1 MSQQTVF
8 NGRYELHRRI
18 ARGGM
23 ADVFLARD
31 QLLDRPVAVKVLFP
45 EFATDPSFVERFRR
59 EAQSAANLNH
69 PNIVSVYDWGQEQ
82 GTYFIVMEYIDGRSL
97 ADIVRSEG
105 PLHPQRAAE
114 VASDIAAA
122 LGFAHRN
129 GVVHR
134 DVKPGNVL
142 ISPTGQVKVADFG
155 IARALG
161 ADPESNLTQAGSVM
175 GTATYFAPEQAQ
187 GLPLDP
193 RSDLYS
199 LGVVLYEMVT
209 GRPPFSGDSPV
220 AIAYKHV
227 QEQPPPPRHL
237 NTNVPTDLEAVIL
250 KLLSKNPQA
259 RYPSSEDL
267 RADLRRFREGQPVFA
282 VTGGAV
288 GGAAAAG
295 ATQAMAATQAVRGVE
310 GTRAQPVSDYPGAYS
325 EPRRSGAF
333 LIVLIVLLLI
343 LAGLLFALAKVITG
357 DGTTTETVSITV
369 PQGGVV
375 GKSEAEATRALTNA
389 GFEVTSTQEKNDTV
403 PEGIV
408 VSVDPGEGTSVQ
420 VEQGSKGEAKLV
432 VSAGADTVKM
442 PRVIGQLKDAAA
454 QFLTEQGFTKI
465 GFEDATSDDPEV
477 QVGEVIEQDPGEG
490 EDIKKDATITLTVS
504 TGKPKVKVPA
514 VAGKTVDQARTALRD
529 AGLVDAPGVT
539 ETPSDDVEKGTVI
552 GTEPATDTEVDK
564 GASVTI
570 IVSSGKAQVTVP
582 SVIGLTKAAAENTI
596 ENAGLVPDGTCH
608 VDGGAPVGGVVTD
621 QNPAKDAKVDNGTTI
636 KFDFDTSDPTL
647 CA

>member
-8 NGRYELHRRI
+8 NGRYELHRRL

-45 EFATDPSFVERFRR
+45 EFATDPNFVERFRR

-82 GTYFIVMEYIDGRSL
+82 GTYFIVMEYVDGRSL
-97 ADIVRSEG
+97 ADILRTEG

-142 ISPTGQVKVADFG
+142 ISPQGQVKVADFG

-209 GRPPFSGDSPV
+209 GRPPFSGESPV

-227 QEQPPPPRHL
+227 QEQPPPPRHV
-237 NTNVPTDLEAVIL
+237 NTNVPPAMEAIIL
-250 KLLSKNPQA
+250 KLLSKNPAA
-259 RYPSSEDL
+259 RYPSAEDL
-267 RADLRRFREGQPVFA
+267 RADLRRFEEGQPVL
-282 VTGGAV
+282 
-288 GGAAAAG
+288 AAAG
-295 ATQAMAATQAVRGVE
+295 AAGATAATAAVNTTRAVPATQAVPAAYEQQDYVE
-310 GTRAQPVSDYPGAYS
+310 PYP
-325 EPRRSGAF
+325 PRRRSGAF
-333 LIVLIVLLLI
+333 LVVLILLLLI
-343 LAGLLFALAKVITG
+343 LAGLLFALAKVISG
-357 DGTTTETVSITV
+357 GNGAADQVDITV
-369 PQGGVV
+369 PTGGVV
-375 GKSEAEATRALTNA
+375 NQPEVDATKALQTA
-389 GFEVTSTQEKNDTV
+389 GFDVTPVHEKNDTV

-408 VSVDPGEGTSVQ
+408 VSVDPAEGTTVK
-420 VEQGSKGEAKLV
+420 VDKGKRGTATLH
-432 VSAGADTVKM
+432 VSSGANTVKM
-442 PRVIGQLKDAAA
+442 PGVVSQQKDDAEK
-454 QFLTEQGFTKI
+454 FLRAQGFTGAI
-465 GFEDATSDDPEV
+465 NEVPAPSDDPKVE
-477 QVGEVIEQDPGEG
+477 VGEVTKQDPPEG
-490 EDIKKDATITLTVS
+490 ADVAKNVSITLTIS
-504 TGKPKVKVPA
+504 SGPPKVAIPD
-514 VAGKTVDQARTALRD
+514 VAGKSVAEAASVLGQ
-529 AGLVDAPGVT
+529 AGLNASKT
-539 ETPSDDVEKGTVI
+539 TSEPSDTVPKDQVIRTDPGAGTQ
-552 GTEPATDTEVDK
+552 VDK
-564 GASVTI
+564 GSNVTLV
-570 IVSSGKAQVTVP
+570 VSSGQAQVTVP
-582 SVIGLTKAAAENTI
+582 SVKGLTKAAADDAI
-596 ENAGLVPDGTCH
+596 SKAGLVPDATCH
-608 VDGGAPVGGVVTD
+608 ENAATPATGIVSD
-621 QNPAKDAKVDNGTTI
+621 QSPAANSKADKGSTVKYDVETS
-636 KFDFDTSDPTL
+636 DTSI
-647 CA
+647 CG

>member
-1 MSQQTVF
+1 MSQETVF

-82 GTYFIVMEYIDGRSL
+82 GTYFIVMEYIEGRSL
-97 ADIVRSEG
+97 ADILRAEG

-142 ISPTGQVKVADFG
+142 ISPSGQVKVADFG

-161 ADPESNLTQAGSVM
+161 ADPDSNLTQAGSVM

-199 LGVVLYEMVT
+199 VGVVLYEMVT
-209 GRPPFSGDSPV
+209 GRPPFSGESPV

-227 QEQPPPPRHL
+227 QEQPAPPRHL
-237 NTNVPTDLEAVIL
+237 NTNVPTDLEAIIL
-250 KLLSKNPQA
+250 KLLSKNPQG
-259 RYPSSEDL
+259 RYPSADDL

-282 VTGGAV
+282 VAGAAA
-288 GGAAAAG
+288 GSAAAAG

-310 GTRAQPVSDYPGAYS
+310 GTSALPISDYPADYS

-333 LIVLIVLLLI
+333 LVVLILLLLI
-343 LAGLLFALAKVITG
+343 LGGLLFALAKVISGGGSSGATI
-357 DGTTTETVSITV
+357 DITV

-375 GKSEAEATRALTNA
+375 GKPEDQATKNLQVA
-389 GFEVTSTQEKNDTV
+389 GFDVTPVREKNDTV
-403 PEGIV
+403 AEGTV
-408 VSVDPGEGTSVQ
+408 VSVDPAEGTTVKVDQGKRGSVTIH
-420 VEQGSKGEAKLV
+420 
-432 VSAGADTVKM
+432 VSSGANTVKM
-442 PRVIGQLKDAAA
+442 PSVVGQLQDDAIN
-454 QFLTEQGFTKI
+454 FLKSQGFTSVTPQ
-465 GFEDATSDDPEV
+465 EAPSDDPNV
-477 QVGEVIEQDPGEG
+477 QTGEVTKQDPPEG
-490 EDIKKDATITLTVS
+490 ADVAKTVPVVLTVS
-504 TGKPKVKVPA
+504 SGRPKVAVPD
-514 VAGKTVDQARTALRD
+514 VAGKSVAEAASILGQQGLDGSKTTTEASDTVPKDQVIRTDPA
-529 AGLVDAPGVT
+529 AGT
-539 ETPSDDVEKGTVI
+539 Q
-552 GTEPATDTEVDK
+552 VDK
-564 GASVTI
+564 GSKVTI
-570 IVSSGKAQVTVP
+570 IVSSGVSVP
-582 SVIGLTKAAAENTI
+582 SVTGLTKAAADNAIT
-596 ENAGLVPDGTCH
+596 NAGLVPQAHCNP
-608 VDGGAPVGGVVTD
+608 GASPQGVVTS
-621 QNPAKDAKVDNGTTI
+621 QNPAKDTKVDKGTTVS
-636 KFDFDTSDPTL
+636 FDVDTSDPTL
-647 CA
+647 CS

>member
-8 NGRYELHRRI
+8 NGRYELHRRL

-45 EFATDPSFVERFRR
+45 EFATDPNFVERFRR

-97 ADIVRSEG
+97 ADILRTEG

-187 GLPLDP
+187 GLRLDP

-209 GRPPFSGDSPV
+209 GRPPFTGESPV

-227 QEQPPPPRHL
+227 QEQPAPPRHV
-237 NTNVPTDLEAVIL
+237 NTNVPVPLEAIIL
-250 KLLSKNPQA
+250 KLLAKNPQQ
-259 RYPSSEDL
+259 RYPSADDL
-267 RADLRRFREGQPVFA
+267 RADLRRFREGQPVL
-282 VTGGAV
+282 
-288 GGAAAAG
+288 AAG
-295 ATQAMAATQAVRGVE
+295 AVASATAAVPRATQTVAATQAVRQYE
-310 GTRAQPVSDYPGAYS
+310 GTRAVPVETYPPQQYA
-325 EPRRSGAF
+325 EPRRSGVF
-333 LIVLIVLLLI
+333 LVVLILLLLI
-343 LAGLLFALAKVITG
+343 LAGLLFALARVLTDSTNGGEQI
-357 DGTTTETVSITV
+357 DLTV
-369 PQGGVV
+369 PAGGVV
-375 GKSEAEATRALTNA
+375 GKPEATARQALDVA
-389 GFEVTSTQEKNDTV
+389 GFDVTSVQEKNDTV
-403 PEGIV
+403 AKGLV
-408 VSVDPGEGTSVQ
+408 VSVDPAEGTTVK
-420 VEQGSKGEAKLV
+420 VDKGKRGAATIH
-432 VSAGADTVKM
+432 VSSGADTVKM
-442 PRVIGQLKDAAA
+442 PSVVGQQKDDAVNFLKS
-454 QFLTEQGFTKI
+454 QGFTNVTTQ
-465 GFEDATSDDPEV
+465 DAPSDDPNV
-477 QVGEVIEQDPGEG
+477 AAGEVTKQDPAENQ
-490 EDIKKDATITLTVS
+490 DVAKDVQITLTIS
-504 TGKPKVKVPA
+504 SGKTKVPVPN
-514 VAGKTVDQARTALRD
+514 VAGKSVAEAASTLGS
-529 AGLVDAPGVT
+529 AGLDGSKTVSEA
-539 ETPSDDVEKGTVI
+539 SDTVPKDQVI
-552 GTEPATDTEVDK
+552 RTDPPAGTEVDK
-564 GASVTI
+564 GSKVTI
-570 IVSSGKAQVTVP
+570 VVSSGKAQVSVP
-582 SVIGLTKAAAENTI
+582 SVTGLTKAAAEATI
-596 ENAGLVPDGTCH
+596 KNAGLKPAANCH
-608 VDGGAPVGGVVTD
+608 LSGSAPAEGEVTGQD
-621 QNPAKDAKVDNGTTI
+621 PKANTKVDSGSEV
-636 KFDFDTSDPTL
+636 KFDVDSSDPTL

>member
-8 NGRYELHRRI
+8 NGRYELHRRL

-45 EFATDPSFVERFRR
+45 EFATDPNFVERFRR

-97 ADIVRSEG
+97 AEILRTEG

-114 VASDIAAA
+114 VAADIAAA

-134 DVKPGNVL
+134 DVKPGNVI

-209 GRPPFSGDSPV
+209 GRPPFAGESPV

-227 QEQPPPPRHL
+227 QEQPAPPRHV
-237 NTNVPTDLEAVIL
+237 NTNVPPALEAIIL
-250 KLLSKNPQA
+250 KLLAKNPAA
-259 RYPSSEDL
+259 RYPSAEDL
-267 RADLRRFREGQPVFA
+267 RGDLRRFQEGQPVLA
-282 VTGGAV
+282 AGAV
-288 GGAAAAG
+288 GDATAASTTRAVP
-295 ATQAMAATQAVRGVE
+295 ATQAVPAYE
-310 GTRAQPVSDYPGAYS
+310 RAPASEYTAPYA

-333 LIVLIVLLLI
+333 LVVLILLLLI

-357 DGTTTETVSITV
+357 GNSSGQQIDLTVQ
-369 PQGGVV
+369 QGRVV
-375 GKSEAEATRALTNA
+375 GKSEADATKSLETA
-389 GFEVTSTQEKNDTV
+389 GFDVTPVREKNDTV

-408 VSVDPGEGTSVQ
+408 VSVDPPEGTTVK
-420 VEQGSKGEAKLV
+420 VDKGKRGSATLH
-432 VSAGADTVKM
+432 VSSGADTVKM
-442 PRVIGQLKDAAA
+442 PGVVGQQKDDAERFLKS
-454 QFLTEQGFTKI
+454 QGFTGEI
-465 GFEDATSDDPEV
+465 QEIPEPSDDPNV
-477 QVGEVIEQDPGEG
+477 QPGEVTKQDPIEG
-490 EDIKKDATITLTVS
+490 ADVAKNVPIKLTVS
-504 TGKPKVKVPA
+504 SGKPKVAIPDVQKKS
-514 VAGKTVDQARTALRD
+514 VAEAASILGQ
-529 AGLVDAPGVT
+529 AGLNASKT
-539 ETPSDDVEKGTVI
+539 TSEPSDTVPKDQVIRTDPAAGTQ
-552 GTEPATDTEVDK
+552 VDK
-564 GASVTI
+564 G
-570 IVSSGKAQVTVP
+570 
-582 SVIGLTKAAAENTI
+582 
-596 ENAGLVPDGTCH
+596 
-608 VDGGAPVGGVVTD
+608 
-621 QNPAKDAKVDNGTTI
+621 
-636 KFDFDTSDPTL
+636 
-647 CA
+647 

>member
-8 NGRYELHRRI
+8 NGRYELHRRL

-45 EFATDPSFVERFRR
+45 EFATDPNFVERFRR

-82 GTYFIVMEYIDGRSL
+82 GTYFIVMEYVDGRSL
-97 ADIVRSEG
+97 ADILRTEG

-142 ISPTGQVKVADFG
+142 ISPQGQVKVADFG

-209 GRPPFSGDSPV
+209 GRPPFSGESPV

-227 QEQPPPPRHL
+227 QEQPPPPRHV
-237 NTNVPTDLEAVIL
+237 NTNVPPAMEAIIL
-250 KLLSKNPQA
+250 KLLSKNPAA
-259 RYPSSEDL
+259 RYPSAEDL
-267 RADLRRFREGQPVFA
+267 RADLRRFEEGQPVL
-282 VTGGAV
+282 
-288 GGAAAAG
+288 AAAG
-295 ATQAMAATQAVRGVE
+295 AAGATAATAAVNTTRAVPATQAVPAAYEQQDYVE
-310 GTRAQPVSDYPGAYS
+310 PYP
-325 EPRRSGAF
+325 PRRRSGAF
-333 LIVLIVLLLI
+333 LVVLILLLLI
-343 LAGLLFALAKVITG
+343 LAGLLFALAKVISG
-357 DGTTTETVSITV
+357 GNGAADQVDITV
-369 PQGGVV
+369 PTGGVV
-375 GKSEAEATRALTNA
+375 GQPEVDATKALQTA
-389 GFEVTSTQEKNDTV
+389 GFDVTPVHEKNDTV

-408 VSVDPGEGTSVQ
+408 VSVDPAEGTTVK
-420 VEQGSKGEAKLV
+420 VDKGKRGTATLH
-432 VSAGADTVKM
+432 VSSGANTVKM
-442 PRVIGQLKDAAA
+442 PGVVSQQKDDAEK
-454 QFLTEQGFTKI
+454 FLRAQGFTGAI
-465 GFEDATSDDPEV
+465 NEVPAPSDDPKVE
-477 QVGEVIEQDPGEG
+477 VGEVTKQDPPEG
-490 EDIKKDATITLTVS
+490 ADVAKNVSITLTIS
-504 TGKPKVKVPA
+504 SGPPKVAIPD
-514 VAGKTVDQARTALRD
+514 VAGKSVAEAASVLGQ
-529 AGLVDAPGVT
+529 AGLNASKT
-539 ETPSDDVEKGTVI
+539 TSEPSDTVPKDQVIRTDPGAGTQ
-552 GTEPATDTEVDK
+552 VDK
-564 GASVTI
+564 GSNVTLV
-570 IVSSGKAQVTVP
+570 VSSGQAQVTVP
-582 SVIGLTKAAAENTI
+582 SVKGLTKAAADDAI
-596 ENAGLVPDGTCH
+596 SKAGLVPDATCH
-608 VDGGAPVGGVVTD
+608 ENAATPATGIVSD
-621 QNPAKDAKVDNGTTI
+621 QSPAANSKADKGSTVKYDVETS
-636 KFDFDTSDPTL
+636 DTSI
-647 CA
+647 CG

>member
-8 NGRYELHRRI
+8 NGRYELHRRL

-97 ADIVRSEG
+97 ADILRTEG

-199 LGVVLYEMVT
+199 LGVVLYEVVT
-209 GRPPFSGDSPV
+209 GRPPFSGESPV

-227 QEQPPPPRHL
+227 QEQPAPPRHV
-237 NTNVPTDLEAVIL
+237 NTNVPAPLEAIIL
-250 KLLSKNPQA
+250 KLLSKNPGA

-267 RADLRRFREGQPVFA
+267 RADLRRFREGQPVLA
-282 VTGGAV
+282 AGAV
-288 GGAAAAG
+288 SGAAAVAN
-295 ATQAMAATQAVRGVE
+295 ATQAVAATQAVRQYE
-310 GTRAQPVSDYPGAYS
+310 GTRAVPAEEYPPTYV

-333 LIVLIVLLLI
+333 LVVLILLLLV
-343 LAGLLFALAKVITG
+343 LAGLLFALAKVLTG
-357 DGTTTETVSITV
+357 DSGGAKQIDITV
-369 PQGGVV
+369 PVGGVV
-375 GKSEAEATRALTNA
+375 GKPEAEATKTLNTA
-389 GFEVTSTQEKNDTV
+389 GFDVTSTQEANDIV

-408 VSVDPGEGTSVQ
+408 VSVDPAEGSTVK
-420 VEQGSKGEAKLV
+420 VDEGKRGKATIV
-432 VSAGADTVKM
+432 VSAGAGTVPM
-442 PRVIGQLKDAAA
+442 PDVVGQQQDDAVNFLKS
-454 QFLTEQGFTKI
+454 EGFTNVI
-465 GFEDATSDDPEV
+465 TQEDTSDDPDVE
-477 QVGEVIEQDPGEG
+477 VGEVIEQDPPKG
-490 EDIKKDATITLTVS
+490 EDVRKDAQITLTVS
-504 TGKPKVKVPA
+504 SGKPKVAVP
-514 VAGKTVDQARTALRD
+514 GTKNRSVDEARAALRD
-529 AGLVDAPGVT
+529 AGLVDAPGVK
-539 ETPSDDVEKGTVI
+539 EAPSEDVAEGQVVGTD
-552 GTEPATDTEVDK
+552 PAEGTEVDK
-564 GASVTI
+564 GSTVTI
-570 IVSSGKAQVTVP
+570 IVSTGKGKVNVP
-582 SVIGLTKAAAENTI
+582 SVTGLTKAAAESTI
-596 ENAGLVPDGTCH
+596 TNAGLVPKATCTIDG
-608 VDGGAPVGGVVTD
+608 DAPANGEVTD
-621 QNPAKDAKVDNGTTI
+621 QTPDANTKVDAGSEV
-636 KFDFDTSDPTL
+636 KFDVDTSDPTL
-647 CA
+647 CT

>member
-8 NGRYELHRRI
+8 NGRYELHRRL

-45 EFATDPSFVERFRR
+45 EFATDPNFVERFRR

-82 GTYFIVMEYIDGRSL
+82 GTYFIVMEYVDGRSL
-97 ADIVRSEG
+97 ADILRTEG

-142 ISPTGQVKVADFG
+142 ISPQGQVKVADFG

-209 GRPPFSGDSPV
+209 GRPPFSGESPV

-227 QEQPPPPRHL
+227 QEQPPPPRHV
-237 NTNVPTDLEAVIL
+237 NTNVPPAMEAIIL
-250 KLLSKNPQA
+250 KLLSKNPAA
-259 RYPSSEDL
+259 RYPSAEDL
-267 RADLRRFREGQPVFA
+267 RADLRRFEEGQPVL
-282 VTGGAV
+282 
-288 GGAAAAG
+288 AAAG
-295 ATQAMAATQAVRGVE
+295 AAGATAATAAVNTTRAVPATQAVPAAYEQQDYVE
-310 GTRAQPVSDYPGAYS
+310 PYP
-325 EPRRSGAF
+325 PRRRSGAF
-333 LIVLIVLLLI
+333 LVVLILLLLI
-343 LAGLLFALAKVITG
+343 LAGLLFALAKVISG
-357 DGTTTETVSITV
+357 GNGAADQVDITV
-369 PQGGVV
+369 PTGGVV
-375 GKSEAEATRALTNA
+375 NQPEVDATKALQTA
-389 GFEVTSTQEKNDTV
+389 GFDVTPVHEKNDTV

-408 VSVDPGEGTSVQ
+408 VSVDPAEGTTVK
-420 VEQGSKGEAKLV
+420 VDKGKRGTATLH
-432 VSAGADTVKM
+432 VSSGANTVKM
-442 PRVIGQLKDAAA
+442 PGVVSQQKDDAEK
-454 QFLTEQGFTKI
+454 FLRAQGFTGAI
-465 GFEDATSDDPEV
+465 NEVPAPSDDPKVE
-477 QVGEVIEQDPGEG
+477 VGEVTKQDPPEG
-490 EDIKKDATITLTVS
+490 ADVAKNVSITLTIS
-504 TGKPKVKVPA
+504 SGPPKVAIPD
-514 VAGKTVDQARTALRD
+514 VAGKSVAEAASVLGQ
-529 AGLVDAPGVT
+529 AGLNASKT
-539 ETPSDDVEKGTVI
+539 TSEPSDTVPKDQVIRTDPGAGTQ
-552 GTEPATDTEVDK
+552 VDK
-564 GASVTI
+564 GSNVTLV
-570 IVSSGKAQVTVP
+570 VSSGQAQVTVP
-582 SVIGLTKAAAENTI
+582 SVKGLTKAAADDAI
-596 ENAGLVPDGTCH
+596 SKAGLVPDATCH
-608 VDGGAPVGGVVTD
+608 ENAATPATGIVSD
-621 QNPAKDAKVDNGTTI
+621 QSPAANSKADKGSTVRYDVETS
-636 KFDFDTSDPTL
+636 DTSI
-647 CA
+647 CG

>member
-1 MSQQTVF
+1 MSQETVF

-45 EFATDPSFVERFRR
+45 EFATDPNFVERFRR

-82 GTYFIVMEYIDGRSL
+82 GTYFIVMEYIEGRSL
-97 ADIVRSEG
+97 ADILRTEG

-142 ISPTGQVKVADFG
+142 ISPSGQVKVADFG

-161 ADPESNLTQAGSVM
+161 ADPDSNLTQAGSVM

-209 GRPPFSGDSPV
+209 GRAPFSGESPV

-227 QEQPPPPRHL
+227 QEQPAPPRHL
-237 NTNVPTDLEAVIL
+237 NTNVPTDLEAIIL
-250 KLLSKNPQA
+250 KLLAKNPQA
-259 RYPSSEDL
+259 RYPSAEDL

-282 VTGGAV
+282 VAGAAA

-295 ATQAMAATQAVRGVE
+295 ATQAIAATQAVRGVE
-310 GTRAQPVSDYPGAYS
+310 GTTAVPVGDYSPGYA

-333 LIVLIVLLLI
+333 LVVLVLLLLI
-343 LAGLLFALAKVITG
+343 LAGLLFALGKVITSG
-357 DGTTTETVSITV
+357 GSSGETIDISV

-375 GKSEAEATRALTNA
+375 GKPEAEATKTLQTA
-389 GFEVTSTQEKNDTV
+389 GFDVTPLHEKNDTV

-408 VSVDPGEGTSVQ
+408 VSVDPSEGTTVK
-420 VEQGSKGEAKLV
+420 VDKGKRGTATLH
-432 VSAGADTVKM
+432 VSAGANTVKM
-442 PRVIGQLKDAAA
+442 PKVVGMLKDEAEK
-454 QFLTEQGFTKI
+454 FLKDQGFTSI
-465 GFEDATSDDPEV
+465 SFEDGTSDDPAV
-477 QVGEVIEQDPGEG
+477 QVNEVIKQDPGENQ
-490 EDIKKDATITLTVS
+490 DVKKDAVIKLTIS
-504 TGKPKVKVPA
+504 TGKPKVAVPDVHGKS
-514 VAGKTVDQARTALRD
+514 VAEAASVLGQAGLDGSKTVAEASDSVPKDQVIRTD
-529 AGLVDAPGVT
+529 PPAGT
-539 ETPSDDVEKGTVI
+539 Q
-552 GTEPATDTEVDK
+552 VDK
-564 GASVTI
+564 GSKVTI
-570 IVSSGKAQVTVP
+570 IVSSGPAQVSVP
-582 SVIGLTKAAAENTI
+582 SVVGLTKAAAD
-596 ENAGLVPDGTCH
+596 NAITSVGLVPHATC
-608 VDGGAPVGGVVTD
+608 VAGPDAQGNVVS
-621 QNPAKDAKVDNGTTI
+621 QNPAKDTKVDKGTTVNYTVA
-636 KFDFDTSDPTL
+636 TSDPTL
-647 CA
+647 CG

>member
-1 MSQQTVF
+1 MSQETVF

-97 ADIVRSEG
+97 ADILRTEG

-142 ISPTGQVKVADFG
+142 ISPSGQVKVADFG
-155 IARALG
+155 IARARSRSRLQPHTSRLG
-161 ADPESNLTQAGSVM
+161 HGHGHVLRAGAGTGAPARPAQRPVLARRRALRDGHRPAAVQRREPGGDRLQARAR
-175 GTATYFAPEQAQ
+175 ATGAAAAPQHERAH
-187 GLPLDP
+187 G
-193 RSDLYS
+193 
-199 LGVVLYEMVT
+199 
-209 GRPPFSGDSPV
+209 
-220 AIAYKHV
+220 
-227 QEQPPPPRHL
+227 
-237 NTNVPTDLEAVIL
+237 DLEAIIL

-259 RYPSSEDL
+259 RYPSAEDL

-282 VTGGAV
+282 VAGAAA

-310 GTRAQPVSDYPGAYS
+310 GTSAVPVSDYPAAYS

-333 LIVLIVLLLI
+333 LVVLILLLLI
-343 LAGLLFALAKVITG
+343 LGGLLFALAKVISGGGSSAATA
-357 DGTTTETVSITV
+357 DITV

-375 GKSEAEATRALTNA
+375 GKPEAEATQNLQTA
-389 GFEVTSTQEKNDTV
+389 GFDVTPIHEKNDTV
-403 PEGIV
+403 AEGIV
-408 VSVDPGEGTSVQ
+408 VSVDPAEGTTVK
-420 VEQGSKGEAKLV
+420 VDQGKRGTATIH
-432 VSAGADTVKM
+432 VSSGANTVKM
-442 PRVIGQLKDAAA
+442 PSVVGQLQDDAIN
-454 QFLTEQGFTKI
+454 FLRSQGFSAITVQ
-465 GFEDATSDDPEV
+465 EAPSDDPNVQKGEV
-477 QVGEVIEQDPGEG
+477 TKQDPPEGADVAKTVPDRPHGVVGEAEGRRPRRRRQVGGARPRASSASRARRFEDQTEASDTVPKDQVIRTDP
-490 EDIKKDATITLTVS
+490 A
-504 TGKPKVKVPA
+504 
-514 VAGKTVDQARTALRD
+514 AGTQ
-529 AGLVDAPGVT
+529 
-539 ETPSDDVEKGTVI
+539 
-552 GTEPATDTEVDK
+552 VDK
-564 GASVTI
+564 GSNVTI
-570 IVSSGKAQVTVP
+570 VVSSGKAQVSVP
-582 SVIGLTKAAAENTI
+582 SVTGLTKAAADNAIT
-596 ENAGLVPDGTCH
+596 NAGLVPQAHCTD
-608 VDGGAPVGGVVTD
+608 VNLGAGRSDVTS
-621 QNPAKDAKVDNGTTI
+621 QSPAKDTKVDKGSAV
-636 KFDFDTSDPTL
+636 KFDFDAPV

>member
-1 MSQQTVF
+1 MSQETVF

-59 EAQSAANLNH
+59 EAQNAANLNH

-82 GTYFIVMEYIDGRSL
+82 GTYFIVMEYIEGRSL
-97 ADIVRSEG
+97 ADILRSEG

-142 ISPTGQVKVADFG
+142 ISPSGQVKVADFG

-209 GRPPFSGDSPV
+209 GRPPFSGESPV

-237 NTNVPTDLEAVIL
+237 NTNVPTDLEAIIL
-250 KLLSKNPQA
+250 KLLAKNPQA
-259 RYPSSEDL
+259 RYSSADDL
-267 RADLRRFREGQPVFA
+267 RADLRRFREGQPVVA
-282 VTGGAV
+282 VAGAAAGGV
-288 GGAAAAG
+288 AAAG
-295 ATQAMAATQAVRGVE
+295 ATQAMAATQAVRGVDH
-310 GTRAQPVSDYPGAYS
+310 TRAVPAGDYAPAYA

-333 LIVLIVLLLI
+333 LVVLILLLLI
-343 LAGLLFALAKVITG
+343 LAGLLFALGKVITG
-357 DGTTTETVSITV
+357 GTSGGQTTDITV
-369 PQGGVV
+369 PAGGVV
-375 GKSEAEATRALTNA
+375 GKPEAEATQTLQNA
-389 GFEVTSTQEKNDTV
+389 GFDVTALHEKNDTV

-408 VSVDPGEGTSVQ
+408 VSVDPSEGTTVK
-420 VEQGSKGEAKLV
+420 VDKGKRGAATIH
-432 VSAGADTVKM
+432 VSSGANTVKM
-442 PRVIGQLKDAAA
+442 PSVIGQQQADAQNALA
-454 QFLTEQGFTKI
+454 QQGFTNI
-465 GFEDATSDDPEV
+465 VIDPQPSDDPNV
-477 QVGEVIEQDPGEG
+477 AQGEVFKQDPPA
-490 EDIKKDATITLTVS
+490 DTDVAKTAKITLTVS
-504 TGKPKVKVPA
+504 S
-514 VAGKTVDQARTALRD
+514 GKTKVAVPDVSGKSVAEAASIIGQ
-529 AGLVDAPGVT
+529 AGLNGSKTQT
-539 ETPSDDVEKGTVI
+539 EASDTVPKDQVIRTDPQAGTQ
-552 GTEPATDTEVDK
+552 VDK
-564 GASVTI
+564 GSNVTI
-570 IVSSGKAQVTVP
+570 IVSSGKPQVSVP
-582 SVIGLTKAAAENTI
+582 SVIGLSKAAADATI
-596 ENAGLVPDGTCH
+596 TNAGLVPHATCH
-608 VDGGAPVGGVVTD
+608 AGPSPQGVVTNQD
-621 QNPAKDAKVDNGTTI
+621 PAANTKVDKGTI
-636 KFDFDTSDPTL
+636 VNYDVDTSDPTI
-647 CA
+647 CP

>member
-1 MSQQTVF
+1 MSQETVF

-97 ADIVRSEG
+97 ADILRTEG

-134 DVKPGNVL
+134 DVKPGNVM

-227 QEQPPPPRHL
+227 QETAPPPRHL

-250 KLLSKNPQA
+250 KLLSKNPEA
-259 RYPSSEDL
+259 RYPSAEDL
-267 RADLRRFREGQPVFA
+267 RADLRRFREGQPVLA
-282 VTGGAV
+282 AS

-295 ATQAMAATQAVRGVE
+295 ATQAIAATQAVSGVE
-310 GTRAQPVSDYPGAYS
+310 GTRAVPVSDYPGSYN

-333 LIVLIVLLLI
+333 LVVLLVLLAI
-343 LAGLLFALAKVITG
+343 LAGLLFALARVITG
-357 DGTTTETVSITV
+357 GGSTAETVGITV
-369 PQGGVV
+369 PAGGVV
-375 GKSEAEATRALTNA
+375 GKTEDEATQTLANA
-389 GFEVTSTQEKNDTV
+389 GFNVTSVQEKNDTV

-408 VSVDPGEGTSVQ
+408 VSVDPSEGTTVQ
-420 VEQGSKGEAKLV
+420 VDKGDKGDATLH
-432 VSAGADTVKM
+432 VSAGANTVKM
-442 PRVIGQLKDAAA
+442 PTVTGQLKEEAEK
-454 QFLTEQGFTKI
+454 FLKAEGFTSI
-465 GFEDATSDDPEV
+465 AFEDGTSEDSNV
-477 QVGEVIEQDPGEG
+477 QVGEVIQQDPGAG
-490 EDIKKDATITLTVS
+490 QDVKKDAAITLTVS
-504 TGKPKVKVPA
+504 TGKPKVKVPG

-529 AGLVDAPGVT
+529 AGLVDAPGT
-539 ETPSDDVEKGTVI
+539 KETPSDDVAEGTVI
-552 GTEPATDTEVDK
+552 GTEPATDTEVDQ
-564 GASVTI
+564 GSSVTI
-570 IVSSGKAQVTVP
+570 IVSSGKEKVSVP
-582 SVIGLTKAAAENTI
+582 SVTGLTKAAADSAIT
-596 ENAGLVPDGTCH
+596 NANLKPQGTCNE
-608 VDGGAPVGGVVTD
+608 DAGAPVGGTVTAQD
-621 QNPAKDAKVDNGTTI
+621 PAKDTKVDAG
-636 KFDFDTSDPTL
+636 SDVKYDYDALTCPP
-647 CA
+647 